1 MKYKEFEDY
10 LKEQHGKNYRGLDDD
25 MPDAYEKWVTELDLT
40 TVMELA
46 DDYSHAYAFQE
57 MEIMADKMIKS
68 IGIGYKKV

>member
-1 MKYKEFEDY
+1 
-10 LKEQHGKNYRGLDDD
+10 